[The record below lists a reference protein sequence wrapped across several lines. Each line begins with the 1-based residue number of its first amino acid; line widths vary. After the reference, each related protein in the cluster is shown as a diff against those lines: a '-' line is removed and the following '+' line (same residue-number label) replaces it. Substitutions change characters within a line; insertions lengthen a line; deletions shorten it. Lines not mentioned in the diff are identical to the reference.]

1 MKMEKALVIGNR
13 PLSSKVIELSRN
25 ALVVAADAGAD
36 RLLKYNIVPD
46 WIIGDL
52 DSVSEKT
59 ITKLEDWTITN
70 KDIQKTDLEKAVEY
84 AFEKGVNEVAIMGWD
99 GGRID
104 HTLAALGMAFNPR
117 IKLIDD
123 RFTIHCVDK
132 EKKIKG
138 EEKTLFSLI
147 AMPEA
152 RVSVSGARWNLQHEK
167 LRLGGRGIHNEIG
180 SSGEVTIECHS
191 GNLLLIEGDFML
203 PHD

>member
-104 HTLAALGMAFNPR
+104 HTLAALGMAFDPR

-123 RFTIHCVDK
+123 RFTVHCVDK

-191 GNLLLIEGDFML
+191 GNLLLIEGDFVL

>member
-1 MKMEKALVIGNR
+1 MKMGKALVVGNR
-13 PLSSKVIELSRN
+13 PLCSKVIELSKN

-46 WIIGDL
+46 WIVGDL

-84 AFEKGVNEVAIMGWD
+84 AFEKGVDEIAIMGGD

-123 RFTIHCVDK
+123 RFTVHCVDG

-138 EEKTLFSLI
+138 KEKTLFSLI

-152 RVSVSGARWNLQHEK
+152 RVSVNGARWNLQHEK

-191 GNLLLIEGDFML
+191 GNLLLIEGDFVL

>member
-1 MKMEKALVIGNR
+1 MKTEKALVVGNR
-13 PLSSKVIELSRN
+13 PLCSKVIELAKNS
-25 ALVVAADAGAD
+25 LVVAADAGAD
-36 RLLKYNIVPD
+36 RLLKFNIVPD

-70 KDIQKTDLEKAVEY
+70 KDIQKTDLEKAVDY
-84 AFEKGVNEVAIMGWD
+84 AFAKGVKDVVIVGWE

-104 HTLAALGMAFNPR
+104 HTLAALRMAFDPR

-123 RFTIHCVDK
+123 KFTVYCVDG
-132 EKKIKG
+132 EKRIKG
-138 EEKTLFSLI
+138 KENTLFSLI

-152 RVSVSGARWNLQHEK
+152 RVSVNGARWNLQHEK
-167 LRLGGRGIHNEIG
+167 LRIGGRGIHNEIG
-180 SSGEVTIECHS
+180 PSGEVTIECHS
-191 GNLLLIEGDFML
+191 GNLLLIEGDFVL